1 MRKTYPLFLLI
12 ALALLASGYIFGGA
26 SIALGI
32 NLPCLLIVLGI
43 SSAMSLSVSSARE
56 ITSYFRE
63 PFKSEDE
70 ADRKI
75 LRNGEIF
82 FRSLRYY
89 FFLSGGIGT
98 LTGVLILLSMVDSNE
113 AIGLGMAIALITL
126 YYGMVFSLIL
136 AIPFEVATRKKLVET
151 EPTKMLP

>member
-32 NLPCLLIVLGI
+32 NLPCLLIVLGL
-43 SSAMSLSVSSARE
+43 SSAMSLSVSPARE
-56 ITSYFRE
+56 IASYFRE
-63 PFKSEDE
+63 ACRSEDE
-70 ADRKI
+70 ADRK
-75 LRNGEIF
+75 LLKKAEIF
-82 FRSLRYY
+82 FRSLRFY

-98 LTGVLILLSMVDSNE
+98 ITGIIILLSMLNSNE
-113 AIGLGMAIALITL
+113 TIGLGMAIALITL

-136 AIPFEVATRKKLVET
+136 AIPFETAARKKLVET
-151 EPTKMLP
+151 EPG